1 MPNQRKLE
9 WPHWLNNGSGGSRNL
24 SRMGGGLDRM
34 VKSLHFGPEEIV
46 RAMEDLPV
54 TKHDVACAAEK
65 FCIDAW
71 PVGAGEQMML
81 FLCVHG
87 EFAEGKCCF
96 RGSPMNKT

>member
-54 TKHDVACAAEK
+54 TKHDVAGAAEK

>member
-1 MPNQRKLE
+1 
-9 WPHWLNNGSGGSRNL
+9 
-24 SRMGGGLDRM
+24 M

-54 TKHDVACAAEK
+54 TKHDVAGAAEK

-87 EFAEGKCCF
+87 EFAEGKYCF